1 MAREFGR
8 KQRVA
13 DYLRQELARLLQ
25 TSMRDPRIGMVSVN
39 EVEVSRDLAHAKV
52 FVTFMEADSE
62 AAAREPLEVLTE
74 PDVRQAERDAA
85 GRLLERLMLRE
96 LFEFRF
102 MQTDPNF
109 ANYLYD
115 RATRR
120 IVLLDFG
127 AVSGFPADSHRLIVS
142 IVIATPRCDSPT
154 AASANTRPFSET

>member
-62 AAAREPLEVLTE
+62 AAARELLEVLNGAAGYLRTE
-74 PDVRQAERDAA
+74 VSRDARMRSVPRLHFVYDA
-85 GRLLERLMLRE
+85 SVTRGRLLSDLI
-96 LFEFRF
+96 
-102 MQTDPNF
+102 
-109 ANYLYD
+109 D
-115 RATRR
+115 RA
-120 IVLLDFG
+120 V
-127 AVSGFPADSHRLIVS
+127 AAD
-142 IVIATPRCDSPT
+142 
-154 AASANTRPFSET
+154 ETLNDDTGGES